1 MLPDSNQ
8 SWQNPRVLV
17 TLLLVFLSGGAV
29 GSLAMRSIIYS
40 RAHHK
45 TTSPFW
51 KGTADPVSFE
61 KLKTDLNLTP
71 KQCVQLKSIL
81 DDYAVFRRDLQEQ
94 VESFRATGKNRILDI
109 LTTEQRARF
118 EQISSDTPP
127 EQ

>member
-1 MLPDSNQ
+1 
-8 SWQNPRVLV
+8 
-17 TLLLVFLSGGAV
+17 
-29 GSLAMRSIIYS
+29 MRSIIHS
-40 RAHHK
+40 RMHYKA
-45 TTSPFW
+45 TSPFW
-51 KGTADPVSFE
+51 KGPADPVSFE

-118 EQISSDTPP
+118 EQISNDTPP